1 MRDAG
6 SCGTYGFWDVFVEA
20 LFDRVT
26 VAMVTAV
33 VLVAFPVDIHTV
45 NITTAAPELY

>member
-1 MRDAG
+1 MRDTS
-6 SCGTYGFWDVFVEA
+6 SCGTYGFCDVFVET
-20 LFDRVT
+20 LFYGVT
-26 VAMVTAV
+26 VAMVPAV